1 MLPHQVGCGAVY
13 AVQSGAQICEG
24 GMSAGRGKTRTGA
37 IFEHHRALG
46 DDGLADYYLSIGYDW
61 GRFSGSG
68 FVCAYRWT
76 PRTLCFFFHDASCFG
91 VFIKR

>member
-1 MLPHQVGCGAVY
+1 MY

-46 DDGLADYYLSIGYDW
+46 DDGLVDYYLSIGYGW
-61 GRFSGSG
+61 GAILR
-68 FVCAYRWT
+68 VWVYAYRWT
-76 PRTLCFFFHDASCFG
+76 PRTLFFFNDASCFG